1 MYRIKYLCALLTAF
15 LFIFSNKVSSQVKTD
30 PDLYTLF
37 QQSISVDQKYNSH
50 LKDTSNEF
58 DILVSLGFLVYKKT
72 ISSQDQPS
80 CVFTPSCSEYAVQ
93 AFQKKGMFTG
103 WLQTFDRLSRCHGLA
118 NHSHYH
124 FDKEKNRFYDPVQ

>member
-1 MYRIKYLCALLTAF
+1 MYRIKYLCALITAF
-15 LFIFSNKVSSQVKTD
+15 LFLFSNRVSSQVKTD
-30 PDLYTLF
+30 PELFTLF
-37 QQSISVDQKYNSH
+37 QQSNSVDQKYSSH
-50 LKDTSNEF
+50 LKDASNEF
-58 DILVSLGFLVYKKT
+58 DILVSLGFLVYKET

-80 CVFTPSCSEYAVQ
+80 CVFTPSCSEYAVE
-93 AFQKKGMFTG
+93 AFQKKGMITG

>member
-1 MYRIKYLCALLTAF
+1 MDRIKVFCTLIALL
-15 LFIFSNKVSSQVKTD
+15 LFSFATEVSSQVKTD
-30 PDLYTLF
+30 PELFTLF
-37 QQSISVDQKYNSH
+37 QQSHSVDQNFTSP
-50 LKDTSNEF
+50 LKDASNEF

-80 CVFTPSCSEYAVQ
+80 CVFTPSCSEYAVE
-93 AFQKKGMFTG
+93 AFQKKGMITG
-103 WLQTFDRLSRCHGLA
+103 WLHTFDRLSRCHGLA

>member
-1 MYRIKYLCALLTAF
+1 MNRIKILCTLIPPLLFSFATEVNSQIKADPE
-15 LFIFSNKVSSQVKTD
+15 LF
-30 PDLYTLF
+30 TLF
-37 QQSISVDQKYNSH
+37 QQSFSVDQKYNSH
-50 LKDTSNEF
+50 LKDASNEF
-58 DILVSLGFLVYKKT
+58 DILVSLGFLIYKKT

-80 CVFTPSCSEYAVQ
+80 CVFTPSCSEYAVE